1 MHKATSRTMTA
12 VSKVAI
18 ATSLLG
24 GTWLMGS
31 TAMADP
37 YPPVVPPA
45 DSGSPDATPP
55 LVSVNPETYP
65 VQSET
70 GGYRADEFDYASSIG
85 LVAIAS
91 VAAGS
96 VVVVRARR
104 RNS

>member
-1 MHKATSRTMTA
+1 MHKTSQKMA
-12 VSKVAI
+12 AISKVAI

-24 GTWLMGS
+24 GTWLLGS
-31 TAMADP
+31 TALAESP
-37 YPPVVPPA
+37 YPPVPPPPA
-45 DSGSPDATPP
+45 DSPDSTPP

-70 GGYRADEFDYASSIG
+70 GGHQADEFDFASLG

-91 VAAGS
+91 LAAGS

-104 RNS
+104 RTS